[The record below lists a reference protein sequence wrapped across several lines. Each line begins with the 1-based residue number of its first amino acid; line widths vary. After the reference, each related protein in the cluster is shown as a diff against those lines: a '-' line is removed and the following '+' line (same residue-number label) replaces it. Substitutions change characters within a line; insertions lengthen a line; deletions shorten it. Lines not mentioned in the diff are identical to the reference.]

1 MRTHWYAAAVASLLE
16 MKHQY
21 GIHLALFQPS
31 RLGLVVAP
39 TSNPGQTIPMRG
51 VGALALD
58 HAAVLAA
65 NGPMFDNC
73 SGQPSLPPGNA
84 AYAASHCSVLRYRG
98 VDRSRSINAP
108 GTPGASLDGMTI
120 SVVGGRAVATVAN
133 VVPPGASVAVQLYP
147 ALLSNGH
154 VLATA
159 DRDTD
164 RVQRAGLFIM
174 ADGRLG
180 LAMGPG
186 LSMLSFANAAKLN
199 GALSGGYTDGG
210 GSARWALRD
219 GTWYGAS
226 EDRPVASWIV
236 IRDNSISAE
245 TLLGLA
251 FGMGAVGAGLWVIS
265 TFRTGRRKQ

>member
-1 MRTHWYAAAVASLLE
+1 VASPFELRN
-16 MKHQY
+16 QF
-21 GIHLALFQPS
+21 GIRLAIFQPS
-31 RLGLVVAP
+31 RLGIVVAP
-39 TSNPGQTIPMRG
+39 TSNPGRTVPIRG

-58 HAAVLAA
+58 HSAALAA

-73 SGQPSLPPGNA
+73 SGQNLPPGNA
-84 AYAASHCSVLRYRG
+84 SYARSHCSILQYRAF
-98 VDRSRSINAP
+98 DRSRDINAP
-108 GTPGASLDGMTI
+108 GVPAKSLDGMTI
-120 SVVGGRAVATVAN
+120 SVVGGRALATAAN
-133 VVPPGASVAVQLYP
+133 LVPAGASVAVQLYP

-159 DRDTD
+159 DRDTE
-164 RVQRAGLFIM
+164 RVYRAGLFIM

-199 GALSGGYTDGG
+199 GAVTGGYLDGG

-251 FGMGAVGAGLWVIS
+251 LGMGAVGAGLWVIS
-265 TFRTGRRKQ
+265 TFRTGHRRKR

>member
-1 MRTHWYAAAVASLLE
+1 MAPPFELRNL
-16 MKHQY
+16 Y
-21 GIHLALFQPS
+21 GIRLALFQPS
-31 RLGLVVAP
+31 RLGIVVAP
-39 TSNPGQTIPMRG
+39 TSNPGQTIPIRG
-51 VGALALD
+51 IGALALD
-58 HAAVLAA
+58 HAALLVA

-73 SGQPSLPPGNA
+73 SGQNLPPGNA
-84 AYAASHCSVLRYRG
+84 SYAHSHCSILRFRAT
-98 VDRSRSINAP
+98 DRSRDLNAP
-108 GTPGASLDGMTI
+108 GAARVSLNGMTI

-133 VVPPGASVAVQLYP
+133 IVPAGATVSVQLCP
-147 ALLSNGH
+147 PLLSNGH
-154 VLATA
+154 VLATP

-164 RVQRAGLFIM
+164 HVYRAGLFIM

-186 LSMLSFANAAKLN
+186 LSMLSFTNAARLN
-199 GALSGGYTDGG
+199 GAVTGGYLDGG